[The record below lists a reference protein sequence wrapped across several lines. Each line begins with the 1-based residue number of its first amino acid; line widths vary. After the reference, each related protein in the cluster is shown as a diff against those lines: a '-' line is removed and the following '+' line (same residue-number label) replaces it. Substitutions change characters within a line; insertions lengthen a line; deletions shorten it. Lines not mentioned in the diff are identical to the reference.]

1 MGLVEEKKITVLSVS
16 YFSAFHLNR
25 LFNNLKSKADNPET
39 LQFLV
44 VDNTN
49 GEDSDL
55 YSYFVPD
62 LDIQFISNSGKGYQ
76 RSVSHARALDIGL
89 KKSETEFILIVD
101 PDVHVFKA
109 GWDTFCLNRIAEN
122 DTSVIGAPYPAWK
135 LGKVHDYP
143 SVVFMFFQT
152 KQVQAFEKSF
162 YPFPPFLKRI
172 WNSLMRKI
180 TRLGILTSK
189 SKLDKSERLRSITG
203 WLERATGITS
213 PDTGKEIIETFHS
226 KGFTAVNFDAP
237 YSGDLLRSGQKG
249 QAELAKEFE
258 LFLFEGEPIMTHMY
272 GSGVFHWKTEKG
284 SDLDHWQELI
294 TGIEKYLQ

>member
-1 MGLVEEKKITVLSVS
+1 MGLAEEKKITVLSVS

-25 LFNNLKSKADNPET
+25 LFNNLTSKADNPET

-55 YSYFVPD
+55 HSYFVPG

-76 RSVSHARALDIGL
+76 RSVSHAWALDIGL
-89 KKSETEFILIVD
+89 KNSETECILIVD

-109 GWDTFCLNRIAEN
+109 GWDTFCLNRIEEN
-122 DTSVIGAPYPAWK
+122 DSSVIGAPYPAWK

-203 WLERATGITS
+203 WLERAIGITS
-213 PDTGKEIIETFHS
+213 PDTGKAIIETFRS

-237 YSGDLLRSGQKG
+237 YSGDLLRSGQKV
-249 QAELAKEFE
+249 QADLAKDFE
-258 LFLFEGEPIMTHMY
+258 LFVFEGEPIMTHMY